1 MNMDRAILEDLK
13 LWANDS
19 ASKPLILEGARQIGK
34 TYILKQLGSK
44 YFKNY
49 HYLNFENDDDLAKL
63 FESTLKPQMILEKL
77 EINFSIEI
85 NPKTDL
91 LILDEIQ
98 VCPRALT
105 SLKYFCEDMPELK
118 VVAAGSLL
126 GIKLGKASFPVGKV
140 DFMQMQAMDFK
151 EFILALGHSKLYQ
164 LLNKIN
170 LNKENSFSLI
180 DYTTHKHLW
189 ELLKFYFI
197 VGGLPEIVELFVKHH
212 KDLSLAFQLVRD
224 KQNDLIKSYLADI
237 AKHSGKI
244 NSMHI
249 ESLWRNAAIQLGSS
263 QDESANKFKF
273 KEAIPGIKEYNR
285 IESAL
290 DWLIKTKLLIKCPII
305 KQAQTPLAA
314 YAEYNKFKLFI
325 FDIGILGA
333 MSKLS
338 PKAIMEYDYGTYK
351 GFFAENYAAQELTAS
366 GISELYSWEGKES
379 EIEFVIDIDGSI
391 IPIEIKSG
399 RQTKSKSMK
408 AFTDKYHPKQRFIF
422 SAKEAYINSED
433 GFYGLPLYL
442 VNLLKNCSV

>member
-1 MNMDRAILEDLK
+1 MHRLILEELK
-13 LWANDS
+13 LWSKTAK
-19 ASKPLILEGARQIGK
+19 SKPLIVEGARQIGK

-49 HYLNFENDDDLAKL
+49 HYLNFENDDELAKL

-77 EINFSIEI
+77 EMNFSFQI
-85 NPKTDL
+85 NTKTDL

-140 DFMQMQAMDFK
+140 NFIEMQPMNFQ
-151 EFILALGHSKLYQ
+151 EFILALGHTKIYEVLNTIKLN
-164 LLNKIN
+164 NKQ
-170 LNKENSFSLI
+170 SFSVI
-180 DYTTHKHLW
+180 DSTTHKHLW
-189 ELLKFYFI
+189 ELLKLYFI
-197 VGGLPEIVELFVKHH
+197 VGGLPEIVELFVKHR
-212 KDLSLAFQLVRD
+212 KDLSLAFSLVRD
-224 KQNDLIKSYLADI
+224 RQNDLIKSYLADI

-273 KEAIPGIKEYNR
+273 KEAIPGIKEYAR

-314 YAEYNKFKLFI
+314 YAEHNKFKLFI

-333 MSKLS
+333 MTKLN

-351 GFFAENYAAQELTAS
+351 GFFAENYTAQELTAN
-366 GISELYSWEGKES
+366 GISELYNWEGKQS
-379 EIEFVIDIDGSI
+379 EIEFVLDIEGSI
-391 IPIEIKSG
+391 TPIEVKSG

-408 AFTDKYHPKQRFIF
+408 AFVDKYHPEQRFIL
-422 SAKEAYINSED
+422 SAKEAHINPKE

-442 VNLLKNCSV
+442 VNKIRA